1 MHFYLFLDRMEK
13 VMNTFDRFYKKTVIP
28 ILFIYVLSYIV
39 CYNVIAYDT
48 SIENGIY
55 IISDANDLQSFAE
68 YVSDGNAG
76 SNAKLIDDIDLS
88 DICSQTTEGWIP
100 IGSESEP
107 YTGTF
112 DGQGYSISG
121 LYINCSLN
129 YCGLFG
135 SLEGTVKN
143 LSVEGE
149 IKTSSGSAGGIAGYN
164 GNAGIIEN
172 CIFIGSTC
180 GSIYSCGIAGSN
192 YSNGLI
198 SNCCV
203 KMQANATINQYPISS
218 PDGGGRFKNC
228 YYNDE
233 LNDDGISRTTSVSSY
248 AFSSGELCWLLNNS
262 IGKTIWYQDIDCGTE
277 NDYPIPSPRFHEVY
291 KTTYCT
297 SEDTYYSNYNM
308 IHHNFLSDKCS
319 ECGLSGITTESASII
334 LNDSIDMKYYLTV
347 NNPDYLDNNI
357 ALCYSYDND
366 NTDLSVLCK
375 NEYNNIFSAVIPCKT
390 DKMNSNIYTQ
400 AKVFEN
406 NQIIYKDNFSTE
418 YSILKYADNIL
429 EDTDGIYSNDCKVL
443 ILNILRYGSEI
454 QKYFS
459 NDNTMENIIND
470 EYIRFFEQY
479 DVTCADADNPDLSY
493 LFQSADSPYTSIDSV
508 YLTVDSKITINIKV
522 KAESTGYFLQF
533 TDTITGESRTI
544 PLVQTSESG
553 KYLAKIKDVSAESLL
568 HDFTLAVIDE
578 NNNVL
583 SHTLGYNIEKYIY
596 AVENSSNEQINKASD
611 VCLALLGYARSVKN
625 YCENLNS

>member
-1 MHFYLFLDRMEK
+1 MHLNFFLDRMEK

-28 ILFIYVLSYIV
+28 ILFIYVLSYIL

-203 KMQANATINQYPISS
+203 KMQANATINQIRP
-218 PDGGGRFKNC
+218 
-228 YYNDE
+228 
-233 LNDDGISRTTSVSSY
+233 L
-248 AFSSGELCWLLNNS
+248 GE
-262 IGKTIWYQDIDCGTE
+262 
-277 NDYPIPSPRFHEVY
+277 
-291 KTTYCT
+291 
-297 SEDTYYSNYNM
+297 
-308 IHHNFLSDKCS
+308 
-319 ECGLSGITTESASII
+319 
-334 LNDSIDMKYYLTV
+334 
-347 NNPDYLDNNI
+347 
-357 ALCYSYDND
+357 
-366 NTDLSVLCK
+366 
-375 NEYNNIFSAVIPCKT
+375 
-390 DKMNSNIYTQ
+390 
-400 AKVFEN
+400 
-406 NQIIYKDNFSTE
+406 
-418 YSILKYADNIL
+418 
-429 EDTDGIYSNDCKVL
+429 
-443 ILNILRYGSEI
+443 
-454 QKYFS
+454 
-459 NDNTMENIIND
+459 
-470 EYIRFFEQY
+470 
-479 DVTCADADNPDLSY
+479 
-493 LFQSADSPYTSIDSV
+493 
-508 YLTVDSKITINIKV
+508 
-522 KAESTGYFLQF
+522 
-533 TDTITGESRTI
+533 
-544 PLVQTSESG
+544 
-553 KYLAKIKDVSAESLL
+553 
-568 HDFTLAVIDE
+568 
-578 NNNVL
+578 
-583 SHTLGYNIEKYIY
+583 
-596 AVENSSNEQINKASD
+596 
-611 VCLALLGYARSVKN
+611 
-625 YCENLNS
+625 